1 MGGHFHN
8 VKKFMG
14 EGRAL
19 LNSSVELGSRFDNSV
34 SFPKMPPPPPQPQPS
49 TSHVQVINDQ
59 PLNACEVLPGWT
71 QVIERQKGQHWVYGV
86 VNAKN
91 KSSCPANISHLW
103 GLKCWRTVKEK

>member
-49 TSHVQVINDQ
+49 TSHVQVTLD
-59 PLNACEVLPGWT
+59 EKTDLP
-71 QVIERQKGQHWVYGV
+71 KF
-86 VNAKN
+86 A
-91 KSSCPANISHLW
+91 S
-103 GLKCWRTVKEK
+103 